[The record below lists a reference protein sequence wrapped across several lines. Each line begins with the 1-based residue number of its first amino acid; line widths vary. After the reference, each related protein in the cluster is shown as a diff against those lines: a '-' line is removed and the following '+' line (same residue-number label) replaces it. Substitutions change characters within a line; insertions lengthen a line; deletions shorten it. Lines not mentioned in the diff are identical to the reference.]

1 LTDLEQH
8 LNALEDLGLY
18 RRMRLISGP
27 QGARV
32 LLDGKPVLLMCS
44 NNYLGLADHPRV
56 REAAADA
63 ARRWGVGSS
72 GSRLISGNMTVH
84 RRLESRL
91 AEFKG
96 TEAAL
101 LFGSGY
107 MANAGI
113 IPALSQEGEVIF
125 SDELNHASI
134 VDGCR
139 LSRAETFIYDHND
152 LEHLAWGLR
161 QARGRASLIVTDS
174 VFSMDGDIAPLEGIV
189 ELAKNHDVRVM
200 VDEAHATGTV
210 GPDGRGVVAALDL
223 TSDIDVIVGTL
234 SKALGAYGAFAACDT
249 QVARYLVNSARS
261 FIYSTAPSPPV
272 VAAAAEAL
280 EILIEQPRRVTR
292 LRQNAQLF
300 RRELVRR
307 GFDVDEDPGNK
318 GAAHIVPLVIGEPEL
333 AMKMSQEALER
344 GVFAQAIRP
353 PTVPDGMSRI
363 RAAVMASHKPDELTA
378 AARVLQ
384 KAAIA
389 VGFEPGK
396 RMPGEFGPP
405 QTIRASAES
414 AAGKRVYDED
424 SDELAVA

>member
-1 LTDLEQH
+1 
-8 LNALEDLGLY
+8 
-18 RRMRLISGP
+18 MRLISGP

-292 LRQNAQLF
+292 LRQNAELF